1 VQYSKYRSHS
11 RAIWKKLVEI
21 SEEGVPGYVLVKAT
35 PASTA
40 PRAMASLPSNSIF
53 SPGLSVSNLCM
64 VSSFVGA
71 LWRRVE
77 KSGVDID
84 EIVFYGIILL

>member
-1 VQYSKYRSHS
+1 
-11 RAIWKKLVEI
+11 
-21 SEEGVPGYVLVKAT
+21 
-35 PASTA
+35 
-40 PRAMASLPSNSIF
+40 
-53 SPGLSVSNLCM
+53 M